1 MTRLLVL
8 KTGALGDVLR
18 TTSVLRGLAQAHADL
33 DVTWVTAP
41 AALPLV
47 ERHPCVQRVVL
58 VDPTDAEA
66 VHQIGDNLASEPFD
80 WILSLDDELPLC
92 ELATTLA
99 SASGAKVSGAY
110 AEGEVRTYSDDVADW
125 FDMGLLS
132 KHGKDEADRRKLEN
146 RRTHPQI
153 YAAMLG
159 VEPGTPELPLTDAER
174 ELASERLSRMDLVGT
189 GPLIGLNT
197 GAGGRW
203 ANKAMPTDEVVD
215 LLHRLHNERGGRVQ
229 FLLLGGAA
237 EEDRN
242 RAIQERARVV
252 VPGLKLADSR
262 GDNSLIE
269 FAALIDAC
277 DLLVTTD
284 SMALHVGLARGVRL
298 VAVFAPTSPT
308 EIDVGPRGE
317 KVVSLARD
325 AGSYR
330 TDADNSTLT
339 GERVAEAVQRS
350 LGHDFDA

>member
-1 MTRLLVL
+1 M
-8 KTGALGDVLR
+8 
-18 TTSVLRGLAQAHADL
+18 
-33 DVTWVTAP
+33 
-41 AALPLV
+41 
-47 ERHPCVQRVVL
+47 
-58 VDPTDAEA
+58 
-66 VHQIGDNLASEPFD
+66 
-80 WILSLDDELPLC
+80 
-92 ELATTLA
+92 
-99 SASGAKVSGAY
+99 
-110 AEGEVRTYSDDVADW
+110 
-125 FDMGLLS
+125 
-132 KHGKDEADRRKLEN
+132 
-146 RRTHPQI
+146 
-153 YAAMLG
+153 
-159 VEPGTPELPLTDAER
+159 
-174 ELASERLSRMDLVGT
+174 
-189 GPLIGLNT
+189 
-197 GAGGRW
+197 
-203 ANKAMPTDEVVD
+203 
-215 LLHRLHNERGGRVQ
+215 Q

>member
-1 MTRLLVL
+1 
-8 KTGALGDVLR
+8 
-18 TTSVLRGLAQAHADL
+18 
-33 DVTWVTAP
+33 
-41 AALPLV
+41 
-47 ERHPCVQRVVL
+47 
-58 VDPTDAEA
+58 
-66 VHQIGDNLASEPFD
+66 
-80 WILSLDDELPLC
+80 
-92 ELATTLA
+92 
-99 SASGAKVSGAY
+99 
-110 AEGEVRTYSDDVADW
+110 
-125 FDMGLLS
+125 
-132 KHGKDEADRRKLEN
+132 
-146 RRTHPQI
+146 
-153 YAAMLG
+153 
-159 VEPGTPELPLTDAER
+159 
-174 ELASERLSRMDLVGT
+174 MDLVGT

-242 RAIQERARVV
+242 RAIQERA
-252 VPGLKLADSR
+252 
-262 GDNSLIE
+262 
-269 FAALIDAC
+269 
-277 DLLVTTD
+277 LVTTD